1 VTGRRGAWA
10 GLATTVAVF
19 AVAGCGG
26 GERQD
31 SNEPSGT
38 FSMNVVKAAFPP
50 SQSLA
55 KQEAMTIS
63 VKNTDSRP
71 IPDLAVTVDSF
82 STRSQQAGLAD
93 PERPVW
99 IVDEGPTGGTTAYTN
114 TWALGRLAPGA
125 TRTFT
130 WKVTAIQAGTHTVK
144 YRVAAGLN
152 GKAKAKING
161 RDDFEGAFKVAI
173 SGKPANSKV
182 DPDTGKVIREG
193 QSSGG

>member
-10 GLATTVAVF
+10 GLATFVVAF

-31 SNEPSGT
+31 KNEPSGT
-38 FSMNVVKAAFPP
+38 FSLNVVRAAFPKA
-50 SQSLA
+50 QSLA
-55 KQEAMTIS
+55 KQEALTIA
-63 VKNTDSRP
+63 VKNTDSRA

-82 STRSQQAGLAD
+82 STRSQEPGLAD

-99 IVDEGPTGGTTAYTN
+99 IVDEGPIGGTTAYTN

-130 WKVTAIQAGTHTVK
+130 WKVTAIQPGTHTVK

-152 GKAKAKING
+152 GKAKAKVNG
-161 RDDFEGAFKVAI
+161 HDDFQGSFTVAI
-173 SGKPANSKV
+173 SGKPAQSKV
-182 DPDTGKVIREG
+182 DPDTGKVIREK
-193 QSSGG
+193 SSK

>member
-1 VTGRRGAWA
+1 VTGRRGATA
-10 GLATTVAVF
+10 ALATSVVAL

-31 SNEPSGT
+31 KNEPSGT
-38 FSMNVVKAAFPP
+38 FSLNVVKAAFPS

-55 KQEAMTIS
+55 KQEALTIA
-63 VKNTDSRP
+63 VKNTDTRA

-82 STRSQQAGLAD
+82 STRSQEPGLAD
-93 PERPVW
+93 PNRPVW
-99 IVDEGPTGGTTAYTN
+99 IVDEGPIGGTTAYTN

-125 TRTFT
+125 TRTFI

-152 GKAKAKING
+152 GKARAKVNG
-161 RDDFEGAFKVAI
+161 RDDFEGSFKVAI
-173 SGKPANSKV
+173 SGKPAQSTV
-182 DPDTGKVIREG
+182 DPDTGQVIRKGESDG
-193 QSSGG
+193 

>member
-1 VTGRRGAWA
+1 MTGCRGAWA
-10 GLATTVAVF
+10 GLATAVVAF

-26 GERQD
+26 GDRQD
-31 SNEPSGT
+31 AHEPSGT
-38 FSMNVVKAAFPP
+38 FTMHVVKASFPS

-55 KQEAMTIS
+55 EQQALTIA
-63 VKNTDSRP
+63 VKNTDSRA

-114 TWALGRLAPGA
+114 TWALGSVPPGA

-130 WKVTAIQAGTHTVK
+130 WKVTAVQPGTHTIK

-152 GKAKAKING
+152 GKAKAKVDG
-161 RDDFEGAFKVAI
+161 QDHYQGTFTVDI
-173 SGKPANSKV
+173 SGKPAQSTV
-182 DPDTGKVIREG
+182 DPNTGKVIRKKG
-193 QSSGG
+193 

>member
-1 VTGRRGAWA
+1 VKGRRGAWA
-10 GLATTVAVF
+10 GLATSVVAF

-31 SNEPSGT
+31 KNEPSGT
-38 FSMNVVKAAFPP
+38 FSMNVVKAAFPE

-63 VKNTDSRP
+63 VKNTDSRA

-99 IVDEGPTGGTTAYTN
+99 IVDQGPTGGTTAYTN
-114 TWALGRLAPGA
+114 TWALGRVPPGA
-125 TRTFT
+125 TKTFE
-130 WKVTAIQAGTHTVK
+130 WKVTPVRAGTYRIS
-144 YRVAAGLN
+144 YRVAAGLD
-152 GKAKAKING
+152 GKAKARLDG
-161 RDDFEGAFKVAI
+161 GDPVEGTFTVNVSK
-173 SGKPANSKV
+173 KPSQSRV
-182 DPDTGKVIREG
+182 DPESGEVIRD
-193 QSSGG
+193 